1 MEMKRAGTRLEE
13 EGARILCSMYCH
25 HCVQTAEPLQ
35 SRHQTLLCVSS
46 DAPLVV
52 GLLVNQGKVKGLK
65 ITRAFSPHTPE
76 HPKAVLRFLW
86 MMELWAERGNDQ
98 ISLESYK
105 HPACP
110 GSLCLILLAASL
122 SYLHAW
128 CWVRSPD
135 PKLPSTDTTVPSK
148 FHHNNAS
155 LLDFHVFKVFLST
168 PLLSQGKYAF
178 E

>member
-1 MEMKRAGTRLEE
+1 MVQGYCAACIVITVFRQLSHCRAGIR
-13 EGARILCSMYCH
+13 
-25 HCVQTAEPLQ
+25 P
-35 SRHQTLLCVSS
+35 LLCVSS
-46 DAPLVV
+46 DAPLVI
-52 GLLVNQGKVKGLK
+52 GLLVNQGKVKGLQ
-65 ITRAFSPHTPE
+65 ITRAFSPRIPE

-86 MMELWAERGNDQ
+86 MMELWVERGNDQ

-122 SYLHAW
+122 SYLHAC